1 MANKE
6 TTVKSKLKINYATK
20 TQIDKAPS
28 LSETEMYIVD
38 PEYAG
43 NKVLVT
49 DRKADIVESIVTDA
63 ELETIHGIS
72 GNIQEQLNEEKEAR
86 IAKDTELRNDLD
98 AEVQRATDQDNAHTD
113 VINTL
118 TANLT
123 TEIERSTQR
132 DNELTNA
139 LSAEELR
146 AKGIEEGLRTDLGN
160 PANLTTTSKTNTV
173 SAINELN
180 ANKQNNITGAITTV
194 LDTDLVGERVVIS
207 NANGKVAVSDI
218 TINELNQL
226 DGATSNIQTQ
236 ITNEVNARTQADTA
250 LTTQVN
256 ELDQK
261 IDAETTART
270 TADTELG
277 TRITN
282 EVTRATAADT
292 ELGTR
297 ITTVSDNLASEVTA
311 RTDADTALQEQI
323 DAITSKSDVVDV
335 VSTKAALDNYDISKL
350 NDNDVIKV
358 LKDESQSNATT
369 YYRWNASEEKFTFI
383 GAEGPYYTVTEADNT
398 FVPKTLTVNNKA
410 LNQNITL
417 TYSDV
422 NALSDTTSINDL
434 TTTTQQNAL
443 NSGITSAGVTQITT
457 NKNAIGTLSSLATT
471 NKNNLVNAVNELNT
485 NKQANISGAASTI
498 TSDDLTVNRA
508 LISNANGKVAVSN
521 VTNTELG
528 YISGVTS
535 SVQTQLNAKANDADI
550 SAVGKSNDYEDL
562 DNKPTIG
569 NATITFKANGAT
581 ITGQSFTTNA
591 TSNVEIDLGN
601 TGLVDDVKVNNTS
614 IVTNKIAN
622 IPVASTAGYGVVKVN
637 TNKGIT
643 ASSGQLETI
652 AATTNDIIGK
662 TNQYKV
668 LTPSN
673 LDVAIVQGLSNNAN
687 TMTDDQQSDTRDF
700 IGATQVILN
709 DWS

>member
-20 TQIDKAPS
+20 TQIDKTPS

-49 DRKADIVESIVTDA
+49 DRKADIVESVVTDA
-63 ELETIHGIS
+63 ELEAIHGIS

-113 VINTL
+113 AINTL
-118 TANLT
+118 TTNLA
-123 TEIERSTQR
+123 TEIERSTQK

-146 AKGIEEGLRTDLGN
+146 AKGVEEGLRTDLGD

-194 LDTDLVGERVVIS
+194 LNNDLAGERVVIS
-207 NANGKVAVSDI
+207 NANGKVAASDI
-218 TINELNQL
+218 TISELNQL

-236 ITNEVNARTQADTA
+236 ITNEVTARTQADSA
-250 LTTQVN
+250 LTTRVN

-261 IDAETTART
+261 ISDETTART

-282 EVTRATAADT
+282 EVTRATTA
-292 ELGTR
+292 ESGLSTR
-297 ITTVSDNLASEVTA
+297 ITTVSDNLGTEVTA
-311 RTDADTALQEQI
+311 RTNADSALQEQI

-335 VSTKAALDNYDISKL
+335 VGTKAALDSYDTSKL
-350 NDNDVIKV
+350 NNNDVIKV

-369 YYRWNASEEKFTFI
+369 YYRWDAANNRFTFI
-383 GAEGPYYTVTEADNT
+383 GAEGPYYTITEANNT

-434 TTTTQQNAL
+434 ASPTQQNAL

-457 NKNAIGTLSSLATT
+457 NKNAIGTLSSLTT
-471 NKNNLVNAVNELNT
+471 TDKNNLVAAVNELNT
-485 NKQANISGAASTI
+485 NKQANITGAASTI

-622 IPVASTAGYGVVKVN
+622 IPLASSSEFGVVK
-637 TNKGIT
+637 TDSSKGISVT
-643 ASSGQLETI
+643 NGILET
-652 AATTNDIIGK
+652 AKATTEEITAK

-673 LDVAIVQGLSNNAN
+673 LDVAIIQGLSNNAN
-687 TMTDDQQSDTRDF
+687 TMTDTQQSDTRDF
-700 IGATQVILN
+700 IGATQVVLK

>member
-20 TQIDKAPS
+20 TQIDKVPS

-63 ELETIHGIS
+63 ELEAVHGIS
-72 GNIQEQLNEEKEAR
+72 GNIQEQLNEEKAAR

-113 VINTL
+113 AINTL
-118 TANLT
+118 TVNLA

-146 AKGIEEGLRTDLGN
+146 AKGIEEGLRADLGN

-194 LDTDLVGERVVIS
+194 LNTDLVGERVVIS
-207 NANGKVAVSDI
+207 NANGKVTASDI
-218 TINELNQL
+218 TTDELNQL

-250 LTTQVN
+250 LTTKVN
-256 ELDQK
+256 ELGQK

-282 EVTRATAADT
+282 EVTRATDAESGLD
-292 ELGTR
+292 TR

-311 RTDADTALQEQI
+311 RKNADTALQEQI

-335 VSTKAALDNYDISKL
+335 VGTKAALNSYDTSKL

-369 YYRWNASEEKFTFI
+369 YYRWSVTTKRFTFI
-383 GAEGPYYTVTEADNT
+383 GAEGPYYTVTEANNT

-410 LNQNITL
+410 LNKNITL

-422 NALSDTTSINDL
+422 NALSSTTTINDL
-434 TTTTQQNAL
+434 TTTAQQNAL

-457 NKNAIGTLSSLATT
+457 NKNAIGTLSTLTTT
-471 NKNNLVNAVNELNT
+471 NKNNLVSAVNELNT
-485 NKQANISGAASTI
+485 NKQANITGAASTI

-508 LISNANGKVAVSN
+508 LISNENGKVAVSN

-550 SAVGKSNDYEDL
+550 SAVGKSNDYNDL

-601 TGLVDDVKVNNTS
+601 TGLVDDVKVNNAS
-614 IVTNKIAN
+614 IVSNKIAN
-622 IPVASTAGYGVVKVN
+622 IPLASSDAFGVVK
-637 TNKGIT
+637 TDSSKGVSVT
-643 ASSGQLETI
+643 GGVLETI
-652 AATTNDIIGK
+652 KATDEEITAK

-687 TMTDDQQSDTRDF
+687 AMTDDQQSDTRDF
-700 IGATQVILN
+700 IGATQVVLN

>member
-20 TQIDKAPS
+20 TQINKAPS

-49 DRKADIVESIVTDA
+49 DRKADIIESIVTDA

-72 GNIQEQLNEEKEAR
+72 GNIQEQINAEKEAR
-86 IAKDTELRNDLD
+86 IATDTELRSDLD
-98 AEVQRATDQDNAHTD
+98 AEVQRATNQDNVHTD
-113 VINTL
+113 AINTL
-118 TANLT
+118 TANLA
-123 TEIERSTQR
+123 TEIERSTQK

-146 AKGIEEGLRTDLGN
+146 AKGVEEGLRADLGD

-194 LDTDLVGERVVIS
+194 LNNDLAGERVVIS
-207 NANGKVAVSDI
+207 NANGKVAASDI
-218 TINELNQL
+218 TISELNQL

-236 ITNEVNARTQADTA
+236 ITNEINARTQADTA

-256 ELDQK
+256 ELSQK
-261 IDAETTART
+261 IDDETTART
-270 TADTELG
+270 NADTELG

-282 EVTRATAADT
+282 EVTRATTA
-292 ELGTR
+292 ESGLSTR
-297 ITTVSDNLASEVTA
+297 ITTVSDNLASEITA
-311 RTDADTALQEQI
+311 RTDADSALQEQI

-335 VSTKAALDNYDISKL
+335 VGTKAALDNYDTSKL

-369 YYRWNASEEKFTFI
+369 YYRWDAANNRFTFI

-422 NALSDTTSINDL
+422 NALSNTTTINNL
-434 TTTTQQNAL
+434 TTTAQQNAL

-457 NKNAIGTLSSLATT
+457 NKNAIGTLSSLTTT
-471 NKNNLVNAVNELNT
+471 NKNNLVSAVNELNT
-485 NKQANISGAASTI
+485 NKQENITGAASTI
-498 TSDDLTVNRA
+498 TSDDLTVSRA
-508 LISNANGKVAVSN
+508 LISNANGKVAVSS

-622 IPVASTAGYGVVKVN
+622 IPVASQDNLGVSKINPNYGVAITSGVLYI
-637 TNKGIT
+637 NKAVDNELVIK
-643 ASSGQLETI
+643 A
-652 AATTNDIIGK
+652 N
-662 TNQYKV
+662 NYKPV
-668 LTPSN
+668 VPSN
-673 LDVAIVQGLSNNAN
+673 LDVAVREGLGNNGLTWTDTYQYNARN
-687 TMTDDQQSDTRDF
+687 T
-700 IGATQVILN
+700 IGATQVVLK